1 MFMINFEKHKIND
14 NKMQV
19 SDISVTLRNLGV
31 MAQLQHNDKLS
42 TEGEFFNIYG
52 PTAFRSLY
60 RTIYRESREINI
72 LRVISCIQHAKT
84 FVTTV
89 IGESSANCGR
99 DRAAEDTVSIQF
111 HKNARIQQCTRV
123 LSSLSDVA
131 VGLDNLAKTY
141 RDDPAMCVKIQQLK
155 NDLTD
160 FIENT
165 QLIADSSPVIARLR

>member
-1 MFMINFEKHKIND
+1 
-14 NKMQV
+14 MQV

-31 MAQLQHNDKLS
+31 IAHLQHNDKLS

-89 IGESSANCGR
+89 ISESSARG
-99 DRAAEDTVSIQF
+99 DRVAEDAVSIQF

-131 VGLDNLAKTY
+131 VGLDNLASTY
-141 RDDPAMCVKIQQLK
+141 RDDPAICVKIQQLK